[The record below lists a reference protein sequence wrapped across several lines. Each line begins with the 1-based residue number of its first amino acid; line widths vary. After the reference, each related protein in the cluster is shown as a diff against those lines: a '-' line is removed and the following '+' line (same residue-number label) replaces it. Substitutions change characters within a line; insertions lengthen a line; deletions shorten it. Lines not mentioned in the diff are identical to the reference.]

1 MLYTH
6 WTHVIARISTPRT
19 KDGLMKWS
27 TQIIGGIFLCGISAA
42 GQIAAMSGAENAG
55 FSEIVLPFPGERPF
69 NYEWLKT
76 ENTLVL
82 HFPKSSPSELDAIN
96 NYDEKLVRRVLV
108 KDLGPEGSDV
118 RLVLRDRNVRAVVT
132 SFKDPF
138 RVSINLFDKNYTESK
153 DPESGLP
160 VTVLGGAAAGASS
173 QAGELLQPSTGDAQP
188 VRSGAQA
195 ADSAHGKRRLLQ
207 ALPEEVNSPNDLKA
221 ALAKIEPGIG
231 KAWTTYPPY
240 IYRMQLA
247 PYEGREAPTGELSP
261 LQIKAVS
268 TSSAMA
274 DYAAKLFDFG
284 HEGRALV
291 AYQQVLQHEPGVFE
305 RDALHLWKFAE
316 THLGQGNLTLAQ
328 GYYQTLIEKHPDHI
342 MARFARLR
350 KIDIMA
356 LKAIEN
362 EDLSKLVKLSK
373 DLSSIP
379 TRDNAE
385 LQAMIAIR
393 NAWWADAKLDQKA
406 RDKLPTCDEDT
417 SATLS
422 KLAPRVESPKT
433 AYLASAII
441 AHRLTNDNTPWQ
453 NNYASWLANFF
464 NRYKGS
470 PMASE
475 RGQLTDAAKARI
487 VKQFNELFT
496 AGKLSDVV
504 ALYEQLPAEM
514 KSIAK
519 DPTVAWQ
526 IAESYRSL
534 GQKDK
539 TIPLYATAAKA
550 NGTLDKF
557 KASFWLAAVAS
568 KRSGELKASSGD
580 QARIRSLE
588 SDAKRADVSMSDIWG
603 KLKGDEKAILI
614 TALGAAL
621 QDVVASDA
629 KLRTPPRIILEQYK
643 TALTTSP
650 PKMSATNGTGS
661 TEWAGNFSPS
671 ASTVRLL
678 DDLGKKFA
686 ELGMTA
692 ERRQSI
698 ELMKFLKP
706 SQFEQDK
713 EASKL
718 WASELTKMAE
728 EHRKADEFLEAGELY
743 TLIGDS
749 TSMSETRA
757 ESLYKGGLLLF
768 RAGKKQD
775 AIKALEKAKGDTT
788 NLFYS
793 KLATERLNQIDSK

>member
-1 MLYTH
+1 
-6 WTHVIARISTPRT
+6 
-19 KDGLMKWS
+19 MKWS
-27 TQIIGGIFLCGISAA
+27 TQVICGIFLCGISAA
-42 GQIAAMSGAENAG
+42 GQIVAMSGSDNAG
-55 FSEIVLPFPGERPF
+55 FSEIILPFPGERPF

-138 RVSINLFDKNYTESK
+138 RVSINLFDKNYSETK

-160 VTVLGGAAAGASS
+160 VTTLGGVGSGES
-173 QAGELLQPSTGDAQP
+173 NQAGELLQPSSNEGLAGKTSAQTAEN
-188 VRSGAQA
+188 S
-195 ADSAHGKRRLLQ
+195 HGKRRLLQ
-207 ALPEEVNSPNDLKA
+207 ALPEEVNSPNDLKV
-221 ALAKIEPGIG
+221 ALSKIEPGIG
-231 KAWTTYPPY
+231 KAWSSYPPY

-284 HEGRALV
+284 HEGRALM
-291 AYQQVLQHEPGVFE
+291 AYQHVLQREPGVFE

-350 KIDIMA
+350 KIDIQA
-356 LKAIEN
+356 LKAIESDDR
-362 EDLSKLVKLSK
+362 EKIARLSKEMSA
-373 DLSSIP
+373 IP

-393 NAWWADAKLDQKA
+393 NTWWADSKLDQKS
-406 RDKLPTCDEDT
+406 RDRLPACGEE
-417 SATLS
+417 AELTLS
-422 KLAPRVESPKT
+422 KLAPRIESPKT

-441 AHRLTNDNTPWQ
+441 AHRMTNDDTPWQ
-453 NNYASWLANFF
+453 NNYAKWLANFF

-470 PMASE
+470 PMAAD

-487 VKQFNELFT
+487 TKQFSDLFG
-496 AGKLSDVV
+496 AGKLADVV
-504 ALYEQLPAEM
+504 ALYEQLPSEM

-519 DPTVAWQ
+519 DPTTAWQ

-534 GQKDK
+534 AQQDRAI
-539 TIPLYATAAKA
+539 THYATAAKA
-550 NGTLDKF
+550 NGSLDRF
-557 KASFWLAAVAS
+557 KASFWLASTAT
-568 KRSGELKASSGD
+568 KRIGELKTSSGD
-580 QARIRSLE
+580 QSRIRALE
-588 SDAKRADVSMSDIWG
+588 ADTKHADVTMSDIWN
-603 KLKGDEKAILI
+603 KLKGDEKAIVI
-614 TALGAAL
+614 TALGSAM
-621 QDVVASDA
+621 QDLVGSDA
-629 KLRTPPRIILEQYK
+629 KLRTPPRIILERYK
-643 TALTTSP
+643 TALTTNP
-650 PKMSATNGTGS
+650 PNMTGANGTGGPS
-661 TEWAGNFSPS
+661 WTGNFSPS

-678 DDLGKKFA
+678 DDLGRKFA
-686 ELGMTA
+686 ELGLTS
-692 ERRQSI
+692 ERRQAI

-718 WASELTKMAE
+718 WASELTNLAE

-743 TLIGDS
+743 TLVGDS
-749 TSMSETRA
+749 TALTETRA

-793 KLATERLNQIDSK
+793 KLATERLNQIETK